1 MCGMPLELENKKIT
15 IELELV
21 LATADDLKEI
31 DFYKEMPNEEFKPI
45 YKRRLNLPIW
55 LKSFITDKIEPKCYF
70 LRQHTNMNDIN
81 IFLKD
86 NRVFI
91 HKEFKKKP

>member
-1 MCGMPLELENKKIT
+1 MALTLENTTVK

-21 LATADDLKEI
+21 LATAEDLKEI
-31 DFYKEMPNEEFKPI
+31 DFYKELPNEEFKPI
-45 YKRRLNLPIW
+45 YKRRLHLPIW
-55 LKSFITDKIEPKCYF
+55 LKSFKTNEIEPKCYF
-70 LRQHTNMNDIN
+70 LRKHTNMNDIN

-91 HKEFKKKP
+91 HEDFKTKN